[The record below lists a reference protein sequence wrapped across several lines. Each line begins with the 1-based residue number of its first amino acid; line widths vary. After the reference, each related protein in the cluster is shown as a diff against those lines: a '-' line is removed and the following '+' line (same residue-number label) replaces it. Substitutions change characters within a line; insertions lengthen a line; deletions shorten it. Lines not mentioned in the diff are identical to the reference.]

1 MKVLVLLAS
10 YNGEK
15 YIIDQITSILKQ
27 KDVEIEIV
35 ISDDS
40 SHDDTIS
47 VVRSYFPNITIHE
60 KKVGSGSAAKNFLG
74 FIKNFEY
81 QDFDYFA
88 LSDQDD
94 IWKENKLKRAILKLE
109 EKKADLYA
117 SNLTI
122 WKESNGSQSLLKK
135 DFIQKK
141 FDYLFEGGSA
151 GCTYVIT
158 KEMYQLLKEEINLI
172 PDFYYN
178 SKVFSHDWFIY
189 FVARKLNK
197 KVFIDSESHILYRIH
212 QNNVH
217 GILNSGSWFA
227 IKERIKLIREGWYT
241 EHIVGLSS
249 LLDDNSIE
257 KKIYKLYCKG
267 FLHRLYILIRY
278 NFQLMRDKKKFLQFF
293 ILSIFFVKSIGEI
306 K

>member
-15 YIIDQITSILKQ
+15 YIIDQITSILNQ

-35 ISDDS
+35 ISDDCS
-40 SHDDTIS
+40 NDDTIS
-47 VVRSYFPNITIHE
+47 VVKSYFPSITIHE
-60 KKVGSGSAAKNFLG
+60 KKIGSGSAARNFLG

-117 SNLTI
+117 SNLTT
-122 WKESNGSQSLLKK
+122 WKESDGSESLLKK
-135 DFIQKK
+135 AFIQKK

-158 KEMYQLLKEEINLI
+158 KEMYQLLREEINLI

-178 SKVFSHDWFIY
+178 SKP
-189 FVARKLNK
+189 
-197 KVFIDSESHILYRIH
+197 
-212 QNNVH
+212 
-217 GILNSGSWFA
+217 
-227 IKERIKLIREGWYT
+227 
-241 EHIVGLSS
+241 
-249 LLDDNSIE
+249 
-257 KKIYKLYCKG
+257 
-267 FLHRLYILIRY
+267 
-278 NFQLMRDKKKFLQFF
+278 
-293 ILSIFFVKSIGEI
+293 
-306 K
+306 